1 MSSWVVADDAFLYAL
16 QALVVSPSSQPC
28 QCRLPQSSD
37 GGRKC
42 EKRIECESHRVQGI
56 PSRVLARFQYAASL
70 INYLPYISILLLK
83 LA

>member
-1 MSSWVVADDAFLYAL
+1 MSSSVVADDAFLYAL

-42 EKRIECESHRVQGI
+42 EKRMSRLMCRIFHR
-56 PSRVLARFQYAASL
+56 FASVF
-70 INYLPYISILLLK
+70 S
-83 LA
+83 AGAD